1 MTLILI
7 IFWLAFAIAVG
18 MFASIR
24 RQRSGLG
31 WFLLA
36 LFISPLLAIIFV
48 AILNERPAPLAKPS
62 GFWDD
67 LIGRKEHQ
75 Q

>member
-1 MTLILI
+1 MTFVLFL
-7 IFWLAFAIAVG
+7 FWIAFAIAVG

-24 RQRSGLG
+24 RRRNGFG

-48 AILNERPAPLAKPS
+48 AILNERPAPLAKPP

-67 LIGRKEHQ
+67 LIGRKEQ
-75 Q
+75 KQ